1 MKIRRGAVGLGPFF
15 LAIVVAIGCGSQEGA
30 APPVTASIAGGGN
43 QAAPPAEVANR
54 PAESGDAQPADAAT
68 QFDPLHPVVEI
79 ETSLGTIQVE
89 LDAQNSP
96 GTVANF
102 LNYVNEGFYR
112 QTVFHY
118 VEAGTMIVGGGF
130 DADLNPKKTTL
141 PIRNEAHNGLKN
153 TRGTLAMSRSLDS
166 IDSATSQF
174 FINLA
179 DNPNLDHQDATPE
192 GYGYCVFGRVVSGMG
207 VADRIGGVATHD
219 QGEFVSTPQEP
230 VVIRAIRQVR

>member
-1 MKIRRGAVGLGPFF
+1 MRIRHGTVGLGLFFSAF
-15 LAIVVAIGCGSQEGA
+15 LAATGCGSQDGA
-30 APPVTASIAGGGN
+30 APPVAASIAGGEN
-43 QAAPPAEVANR
+43 PAAAPAEADN
-54 PAESGDAQPADAAT
+54 PSAAHDAEPSADSAPR
-68 QFDPLHPVVEI
+68 FDPLHPVVEI

-89 LDAQNSP
+89 LDAEHSP

-118 VEAGTMIVGGGF
+118 VEAGAMIAGGGF
-130 DADLNPKKTTL
+130 DADLQPKETTL

-179 DNPNLDHQDATPE
+179 DNPNLDHRDATPE
-192 GYGYCVFGRVVSGMG
+192 GYGYCVFGRVTSGMD

-219 QGEFVSTPQEP
+219 QGEFLNTPQEP
-230 VVIRAIRQVR
+230 VVIREIRQVR